1 MRVTVAEVI
10 LFAVTG
16 LVGALIVAALIT
28 GIALTPDG
36 RARMRFA
43 RRTHE
48 PRRYWITLIVDGC
61 VLAFMVWLDLLGN
74 R

>member
-1 MRVTVAEVI
+1 VRVTAAEVI

-16 LVGALIVAALIT
+16 LFGALIASALIT
-28 GIALTPDG
+28 GMALTPDG
-36 RARMRFA
+36 RAWMRFA

-61 VLAFMVWLDLLGN
+61 ALAFMVWLDLLGN